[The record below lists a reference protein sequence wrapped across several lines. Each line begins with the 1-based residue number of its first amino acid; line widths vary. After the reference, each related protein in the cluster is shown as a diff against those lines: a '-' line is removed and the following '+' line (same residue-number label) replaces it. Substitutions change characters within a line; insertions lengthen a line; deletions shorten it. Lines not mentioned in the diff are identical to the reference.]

1 MARWM
6 VDHGA
11 RNLVLVSRTGTVSC
25 KVKTLI
31 DELSD
36 IGVKVNVKGC
46 DVSDSNSVNSLIRND
61 MAGMPGIKGVVHG
74 AMVLNV
80 SIFRLIL
87 LLSLD

>member
-25 KVKTLI
+25 KVKILI
-31 DELSD
+31 DELSA

-46 DVSDSNSVNSLIRND
+46 DVSDSSSVNSPIQKD

-80 SIFRLIL
+80 SILHLIL
-87 LLSLD
+87 LRNLD